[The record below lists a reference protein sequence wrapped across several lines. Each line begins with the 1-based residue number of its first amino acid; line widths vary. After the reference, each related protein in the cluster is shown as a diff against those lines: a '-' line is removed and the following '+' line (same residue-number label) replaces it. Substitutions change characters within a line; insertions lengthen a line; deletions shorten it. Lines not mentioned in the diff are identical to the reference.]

1 MKKLLLTG
9 IAVLFLATG
18 AAQAREE
25 LLPGELVFKCDSDY
39 DEVTIRQ
46 EHLAS
51 DMRRTFIAI
60 ESYTM
65 TARKRKRYPVV
76 QYDLHTHRLTL
87 NGKPCRLNCAASE
100 IACE

>member
-1 MKKLLLTG
+1 MTS
-9 IAVLFLATG
+9 IAALFLATG
-18 AAQAREE
+18 TAHPREK
-25 LLPGELVFKCDSDY
+25 LLPGERVFECGSDY

-51 DMRRTFIAI
+51 DINRTFIAI

-87 NGKPCRLNCAASE
+87 NGKRCRLNCPASE

>member
-1 MKKLLLTG
+1 MKKLLLAG
-9 IAVLFLATG
+9 IAALFLATG

-25 LLPGELVFKCDSDY
+25 LLPGERVFECGSDY

-51 DMRRTFIAI
+51 DMFRTFIAI
-60 ESYTM
+60 ESYAV
-65 TARKRKRYPVV
+65 TARKKTRYPVV
-76 QYDLHTHRLTL
+76 RYDLHTHKLTL
-87 NGKPCRLNCAASE
+87 NGKRCRLNCAASE